1 MYNKRQTGAE
11 NWRKESLAS
20 NQVVG
25 GSNPSGRANLIK
37 HLGHLR
43 KSRVSRKCLAS
54 KVVIGS
60 WGAIVGSILSIRGV
74 VEEDL
79 GVDTKIVV
87 RMISHQPTGQS
98 CPGIFG
104 G

>member
-1 MYNKRQTGAE
+1 LSDIFST
-11 NWRKESLAS
+11 
-20 NQVVG
+20 
-25 GSNPSGRANLIK
+25 
-37 HLGHLR
+37 
-43 KSRVSRKCLAS
+43 S

-60 WGAIVGSILSIRGV
+60 WGAIVGSILLVRGV

-87 RMISHQPTGQS
+87 GMNSHQPTGQS